1 MTQAE
6 LAERSGISLRTIQRI
21 EAGATLKGFT
31 LNAIAQSLD
40 TAPENLL
47 PKKEQETDT
56 ERAKLINLSVLAGLI
71 IPFGGIIFPLILTW
85 KTKDIPNKKLGK
97 SIVEIQIILTAILSV
112 VLMIIPFIQKNISL
126 KFPLF
131 MVAIVAF
138 LLLKLVIVI
147 VNGISLNKNSNL
159 LIRLKTN
166 FL

>member
-47 PKKEQETDT
+47 LKQEQVIDT
-56 ERAKLINLSVLAGLI
+56 ERAKLINLSVLTGLI
-71 IPFGGIIFPLILTW
+71 IPFGGIIFPLILTS
-85 KTKDIPNKKLGK
+85 KTKDTANKKLGN
-97 SIVEIQIILTAILSV
+97 SIVEIQIILTAIFSV
-112 VLMIIPFIQKNISL
+112 VLMMIPFIQKNLTL

-138 LLLKLVIVI
+138 LLLKLVVVI
-147 VNGISLNKNSNL
+147 VNGISLNRNNNL
-159 LIRLKTN
+159 YIRLKTN

>member
-31 LNAIAQSLD
+31 LNAIAQSLETTPD
-40 TAPENLL
+40 NLL
-47 PKKEQETDT
+47 PKTEQKIDT
-56 ERAKLINLSVLAGLI
+56 ERAKLINLSVLTGLI
-71 IPFGGIIFPLILTW
+71 IPFGGIIFPLILTS

-97 SIVEIQIILTAILSV
+97 SIVEIQIILTAIFSV
-112 VLMIIPFIQKNISL
+112 VLMMIPFIQKNLTL

-147 VNGISLNKNSNL
+147 VNGISLNKNNNL

>member
-1 MTQAE
+1 MILGVVLMILFFVIDFLPINQFG
-6 LAERSGISLRTIQRI
+6 S
-21 EAGATLKGFT
+21 F
-31 LNAIAQSLD
+31 LD
-40 TAPENLL
+40 
-47 PKKEQETDT
+47 
-56 ERAKLINLSVLAGLI
+56 LIGVI